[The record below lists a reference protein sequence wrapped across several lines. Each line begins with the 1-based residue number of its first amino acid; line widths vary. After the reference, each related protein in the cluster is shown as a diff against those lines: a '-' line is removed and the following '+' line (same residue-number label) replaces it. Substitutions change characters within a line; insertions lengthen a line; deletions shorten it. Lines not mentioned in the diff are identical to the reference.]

1 MRDKVARWIVVAV
14 LAASLPAISGCLF
27 GAETLKIEYLPEVMP
42 PRLVHDES
50 APTVAVNSF
59 YDDRI
64 KGDKVGEGYN
74 MYGGVSDTFVAD
86 KSVTKVIEDAIVQQL
101 TGMGFKVV
109 RTSGWDLTPEGI
121 SEYVNAD
128 ILLGGRLKVMW
139 VESRVGLLTVSVSAT
154 TRFLVVLADVKEKK
168 ILWSGEFEGTEK
180 SEEIVRTVGS
190 MEAALNRAMSRA
202 VDSLVR
208 NETFCRALTVV
219 KVRF

>member
-1 MRDKVARWIVVAV
+1 
-14 LAASLPAISGCLF
+14 
-27 GAETLKIEYLPEVMP
+27 
-42 PRLVHDES
+42 
-50 APTVAVNSF
+50 
-59 YDDRI
+59 
-64 KGDKVGEGYN
+64 